1 MKSLRILPTI
11 AIAAFVLVACGK
23 EKAHY
28 VRNIGDGEDTPTMLT
43 RDVATFISDSGYTK
57 YKITTPLW
65 AMYEESKEPFWRFPE
80 GLDLEQ
86 YDRMLRPQANMRCDS
101 AHYLSQRRIWRLD
114 GNVVMVNTMH
124 DTFLTQQVYW
134 DQSKRMVYSDS
145 FIHIVRSD
153 RVIEGYG
160 FESDEQMTA
169 YTVNRPTAIFPVSRR
184 ERPAPAPDSL

>member
-1 MKSLRILPTI
+1 M
-11 AIAAFVLVACGK
+11 AIAAFAFAACGK
-23 EKAHY
+23 EEAHY
-28 VRNIGDGEDTPTMLT
+28 VRNIGDGDNTPSMLT
-43 RDVATFISDSGYTK
+43 RDVATYISDSGYTK

-80 GLDLEQ
+80 GIELEQ
-86 YDRMLRPQANMRCDS
+86 YDRQLQPQARMRCDS

-114 GNVVMVNTMH
+114 GHVVMVNTQH
-124 DTFLTQQVYW
+124 DTFMTEQVYW
-134 DQSKRMVYSDS
+134 DQSMRKVYSDS

-169 YTVNRPTAIFPVSRR
+169 YTVNLPTAIFPVSR
-184 ERPAPAPDSL
+184 PARDTLPTQ